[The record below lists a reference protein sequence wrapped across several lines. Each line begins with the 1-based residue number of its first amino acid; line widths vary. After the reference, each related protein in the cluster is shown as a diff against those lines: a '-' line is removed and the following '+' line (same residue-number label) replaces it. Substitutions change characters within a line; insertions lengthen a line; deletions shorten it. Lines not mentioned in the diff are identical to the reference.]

1 MQGKARNQTDCEES
15 ERGRK
20 GKEMIKMGVRGG
32 QQLATSKRR
41 IYYFIRSD
49 RLLFLLLY
57 YTPWM
62 VSGVYPTLLLFL

>member
-1 MQGKARNQTDCEES
+1 MVRGGWVVQGKARNQTDCEES

-49 RLLFLLLY
+49 RLLFFVIILY
-57 YTPWM
+57 TM
-62 VSGVYPTLLLFL
+62 DG